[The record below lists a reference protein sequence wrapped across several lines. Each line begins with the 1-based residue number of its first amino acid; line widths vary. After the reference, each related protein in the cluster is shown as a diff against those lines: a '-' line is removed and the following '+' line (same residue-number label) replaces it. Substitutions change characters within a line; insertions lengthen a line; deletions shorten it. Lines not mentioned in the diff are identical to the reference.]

1 MITRALLAAILL
13 LGASIPIGSAQAA
26 DKATLTEGRKATKIC
41 LTCHHFKKPKRKF
54 GPHLVDLL
62 GRPVASA
69 DDYKYSKA
77 LTALG
82 GEWDEERLFGFLM
95 NPAEYAP
102 GNAMKFRGFR
112 DEDKT
117 RAAIAYLKARF
128 YK

>member
-1 MITRALLAAILL
+1 MIARALLAVVLL
-13 LGASIPIGSAQAA
+13 LSLSTATGNAQAA

-54 GPHLVDLL
+54 GPHLVGLL
-62 GRPVASA
+62 GRPIASA

-77 LTALG
+77 LKALG

-95 NPAEYAP
+95 NPAEFAP

-117 RAAIAYLKARF
+117 RAAIAYMKARF